1 MTGPLRLFSINLT
14 DRFSG
19 QDVDVVK
26 HLAMQ
31 VGEKVRLQPVA
42 EKMDRN
48 KKNKFRVRQ
57 N

>member
-1 MTGPLRLFSINLT
+1 MPEKSINLT
-14 DRFSG
+14 GRFSG
-19 QDVDVVK
+19 QDADGLK
-26 HLAMQ
+26 HLVMQ

-42 EKMDRN
+42 EKMDRS